1 MKKQRLKYI
10 AYSVSGF
17 IVLILAV
24 LGLAYGT
31 KFNDPVTSTFKR
43 TFPAKV
49 VGSHIVSLYDLENAE
64 RVSRRIDNT
73 TTRQQVADRLVRVEL
88 LRNVANDLNI
98 DLNSDDVAD
107 ELTYIKKGN
116 EAEYGKLLNNYF
128 DDSETL
134 FTKLVA
140 YPQAWEGLVRTK
152 YNLDSTSSAAYIK
165 AQDILR
171 KLKNGEK
178 FEELAKQYSDD
189 KITGQLGGDLGFYEH
204 GQILPELENEVS
216 ISALGQVVDRIIPSR
231 LGYHVVYPVET
242 SLQDG
247 KKLWHIKHILIQ
259 NEGFD
264 QWLAQKS
271 NGLNVWN
278 IK

>member
-1 MKKQRLKYI
+1 MKRQHLKY
-10 AYSVSGF
+10 AVYSVSGF
-17 IVLILAV
+17 LILLLV
-24 LGLAYGT
+24 ILGLAYGT
-31 KFNDPVTSTFKR
+31 KFNDPITSTLKR

-64 RVSRRIDNT
+64 RISKRIDNT
-73 TTRQQVADRLVRVEL
+73 STLQQVADRLVRVEL
-88 LRNVANDLNI
+88 LRNVSNNLNI

-116 EAEYGKLLNNYF
+116 EAEFGKLLNNYF

-134 FTKLVA
+134 FTKFVA

-152 YNLDSTSSAAYIK
+152 YNADSTSSIAYSK
-165 AQDILR
+165 AQEVLGKI
-171 KLKNGEK
+171 KNGEK
-178 FEELAKQYSDD
+178 FEDLAKQYSDD
-189 KITGQLGGDLGFYEH
+189 KVTGQLGGDLGFYEH
-204 GQILPELENEVS
+204 GQILPELEDEVS
-216 ISALGQVVDRIIPSR
+216 ISALGQVIDRIIPSR
-231 LGYHVVYPVET
+231 LGYHIVYPVET

-259 NEGFD
+259 NDGFE
-264 QWLAQKS
+264 QWLQQKS
-271 NGLNVWN
+271 AGINVWN